1 MRKVRGGW
9 TLHEESEHVKAA
21 WSSTCEEA
29 MGRVA
34 KKHKGWITPEALYT
48 IQQRKEFKGEV
59 NNSISRAENALV

>member
-1 MRKVRGGW
+1 
-9 TLHEESEHVKAA
+9 
-21 WSSTCEEA
+21 

-34 KKHKGWITPEALYT
+34 KTHKGWITPEALYT